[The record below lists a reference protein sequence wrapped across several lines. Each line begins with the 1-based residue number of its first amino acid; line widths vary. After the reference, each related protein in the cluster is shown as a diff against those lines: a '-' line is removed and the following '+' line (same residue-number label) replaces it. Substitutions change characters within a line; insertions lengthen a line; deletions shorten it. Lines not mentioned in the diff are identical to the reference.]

1 LCIGQTS
8 FDHQLHKVGLI
19 VDHHFSLI
27 TAAAAITHPLLQMM
41 MMMQMLISYITAG
54 VVAAAAIILLELL
67 LFQPP
72 LHCFLMDLAMQ
83 LVTLVCATH
92 TWPEIFPSCIM
103 LLHHNIIVIA
113 AHYILPT
120 FLPMPLL
127 LHHESSPISLQLMCK
142 KT

>member
-103 LLHHNIIVIA
+103 LLHHNNYCYCSSLYSSDLFA
-113 AHYILPT
+113 AAAAA
-120 FLPMPLL
+120 
-127 LHHESSPISLQLMCK
+127 S
-142 KT
+142 

>member
-1 LCIGQTS
+1 LCIGQAS
-8 FDHQLHKVGLI
+8 FDHRLHKVGLI

-27 TAAAAITHPLLQMM
+27 TAAAASTHPLLQMM
-41 MMMQMLISYITAG
+41 ISYITAG
-54 VVAAAAIILLELL
+54 VVAAAVTILLELL

-92 TWPEIFPSCIM
+92 TWPEIFPGCIM

-120 FLPMPLL
+120 FLPPPLL
-127 LHHESSPISLQLMCK
+127 LHHESSPISLQLMCE

>member
-1 LCIGQTS
+1 
-8 FDHQLHKVGLI
+8 
-19 VDHHFSLI
+19 
-27 TAAAAITHPLLQMM
+27 M
-41 MMMQMLISYITAG
+41 ISYITAG
-54 VVAAAAIILLELL
+54 VVAAAGIILLELLLIQLL

-92 TWPEIFPSCIM
+92 TWPEIFPCCIM

-120 FLPMPLL
+120 FLPPLLL
-127 LHHESSPISLQLMCK
+127 LHHESSPIALQLMCK